1 MDKEMNKEKLDKLA
15 TYSTLIDE
23 LINTAVSFFA
33 YNGIPEGADS
43 VSFSFDNLQE
53 AINKSKEKGGKI
65 YSDVYLSIKDNSNK
79 TLVEI
84 I

>member
-1 MDKEMNKEKLDKLA
+1 MDKETLHKLA
-15 TYSTLIDE
+15 AYYPLIDG
-23 LINTAVSFFA
+23 LINTAVTFFID
-33 YNGIPEGADS
+33 NGIPEGADS

-53 AINKSKEKGGKI
+53 AINKSKEKSGKL

-84 I
+84 V